1 MGSTAFIAHGYPAI
15 ILCWKKLEIRC
26 NWMKLWITSSSS
38 ILSFWLCSVNLN
50 KNPGFFGFKTRHTEE
65 SQILLNFKWTMSP
78 QFINAFSIEKSFTL
92 TGHLMLDPF
101 QQFIAERCTLLC
113 DRDCIHFVLITFIS
127 LR

>member
-1 MGSTAFIAHGYPAI
+1 MFEAFPATCIGSVKTDHHH
-15 ILCWKKLEIRC
+15 
-26 NWMKLWITSSSS
+26 
-38 ILSFWLCSVNLN
+38 
-50 KNPGFFGFKTRHTEE
+50 KTRLEL
-65 SQILLNFKWTMSP
+65 SGSRKPDRINWTSHRMTYRISNEQWSL
-78 QFINAFSIEKSFTL
+78 QFIKALSIEKSFTL